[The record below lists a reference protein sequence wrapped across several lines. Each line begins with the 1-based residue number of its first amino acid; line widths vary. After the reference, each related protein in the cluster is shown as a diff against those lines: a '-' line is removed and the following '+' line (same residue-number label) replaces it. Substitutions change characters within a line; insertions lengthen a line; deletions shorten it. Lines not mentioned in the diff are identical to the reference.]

1 MIGSRFPRVWLLAVA
16 LGAIASVVLLSMF
29 YGQYRWL
36 ANQIVTTSSQQHYVF
51 MQDSFE
57 RRARSRIQVVADT
70 LPVENATGDAGALT
84 LAMSRALGTVDNL
97 TGIRFT
103 SSTGEFWE
111 SGNIPAVDN
120 PAATTWLPE
129 RLLIAYPV
137 MRNDIVIG
145 YLGGSFDL
153 EEFHAEF
160 TAFADRLSAS
170 ELQSRQASY
179 YWIGG
184 GTLAVLLMCGGIV
197 WLIVRN
203 RLRRIAQLKIQAEKF
218 RDADFGDPLPETRG
232 DDIGELAAV
241 FNDMRDRLRSTTISR
256 DYLDNILSGM
266 NEAII
271 ITEED
276 GTIQR
281 INTATTHLL
290 GFDEEELLGTSIDVV
305 VDGSRGRSLSDESS
319 SGLPK
324 EAAFESKFGESIPV
338 SYTCSVVK
346 DDDGRTINRIYAA
359 QNITERRRAEKRIR
373 YLARIDALTKIPNRM
388 QFQHLLQRGIARAR
402 RAGHP
407 LCVFY
412 IDVDYFKEI
421 NDTFGHLAGDMTLE
435 TVAERLAAAVPK
447 DSIIGRLAGDEFAV
461 MVDGLGPSASGM
473 KSTRELAQTL
483 LNRLADPFFVQG
495 HEVFMTASMGIAFY
509 PKDAPNVID
518 LIRNADASLYH
529 AKKRGGNVF
538 SFYEPEMN
546 EATVERLMTKSKLK
560 RSFERDELLVH
571 YQPKYNLET
580 GEVFGAE
587 ALVRWEL
594 PERGLVLPSDFI
606 PIAEESNL
614 IIEIGEWVL
623 DKVCED
629 FRIWQKTVDSA
640 GRVSV
645 NLSLKQLRQ
654 ANFINR
660 ISSILRGHEV
670 SPTSLELEITETT
683 LMENPERTI
692 KLLDQLYGLGLH
704 LAIDDFGTGYSSLS
718 ALQQFPISTLKID
731 RSFVR
736 NIVTNPDDATIVDT
750 IIQMGRNLNLD
761 VVAEG
766 VEEEAQL
773 VFLQKLGCTYVQGLL
788 FGDPMSAD
796 NYLELLTAQADG
808 TDSYRALFA

>member
-1 MIGSRFPRVWLLAVA
+1 MIGIRIPRVWLFVVA
-16 LGAIASVVLLSMF
+16 LGAVAAVVMLFMV
-29 YGQYRWL
+29 YGQNRWL
-36 ANQIVTTSSQQHYVF
+36 ADQIVTASSQQHYAV

-57 RRARSRIQVVADT
+57 RRARSEIQALAAT
-70 LPVENATGDAGALT
+70 LPVENAAGDAAALT
-84 LAMSRALGTVDNL
+84 LAMNQALGTSDNL
-97 TGIRFT
+97 AGIRFT

-111 SGNIPAVDN
+111 SGIVPAVDDL
-120 PAATTWLPE
+120 ATTAWLPE
-129 RLLIAYPV
+129 RLVIAYPV
-137 MRNDIVIG
+137 SRSENEIG
-145 YLGGSFDL
+145 YLSGSFDL
-153 EEFHAEF
+153 AELSAEYA
-160 TAFADRLSAS
+160 AFADRLSAS
-170 ELQSRQASY
+170 EMQNRRVSY
-179 YWIGG
+179 SWIAG
-184 GTLAVLLMCGGIV
+184 GTLVLFLFSSAIV
-197 WLIVRN
+197 WLIVHG
-203 RLRRIAQLKIQAEKF
+203 RLRRIVQLKRQAERF

-232 DDIGELAAV
+232 DDIDELAAV
-241 FNDMRDRLRSTTISR
+241 FNEMRDRLRSTTITR

-271 ITEED
+271 VTASD
-276 GTIQR
+276 GKIER

-290 GFDEEELLGTSIDVV
+290 GYDETELLGTSIDFV
-305 VDGSRGRSLSDESS
+305 VDVGKSGSLADDLP

-324 EAAFESKFGESIPV
+324 EATFESKFGELIPV
-338 SYTCSVVK
+338 SYTCSVIK
-346 DDDGRTINRIYAA
+346 DNHGAAMNRIYAA
-359 QNITERRRAEKRIR
+359 QNITERQRAEKRIR
-373 YLARIDALTKIPNRM
+373 YLARMDALTKIPNRM

-402 RAGHP
+402 RAGRP
-407 LCVFY
+407 LCLFY
-412 IDVDYFKEI
+412 VDIDHFKEI

-435 TVAERLAAAVPK
+435 TVAQRLAADLPPN
-447 DSIIGRLAGDEFAV
+447 SIIGRLAGDEFAV
-461 MVDGLGPSASGM
+461 MIDGLDPGSTGIEA
-473 KSTRELAQTL
+473 TRELAQLL
-483 LNRLADPFFVQG
+483 LNRLAEPFFVHG

-529 AKKRGGNVF
+529 AKKSGGNQF
-538 SFYEPEMN
+538 AFYEPEMN
-546 EATVERLMTKSKLK
+546 EASVDRLMTKSKLK

-580 GEVFGAE
+580 GEVYGAE

-594 PERGLVLPSDFI
+594 PERGLILPADFI
-606 PIAEESNL
+606 PIAEESSL

-629 FRIWQKTVDSA
+629 FRLWQRSVPSP

-654 ANFINR
+654 LNFITR
-660 ISSILRGHEV
+660 ITSILRGHEV

-731 RSFVR
+731 QSFVR
-736 NIVTNPDDATIVDT
+736 NIATSPDDATIVDT
-750 IIQMGRNLNLD
+750 IIKMGQNLNMD

-766 VEEEAQL
+766 VEVEAQL
-773 VFLQKLGCTYVQGLL
+773 NFLQELGCTYVQGLL
-788 FGDPMSAD
+788 FGEPMSSE
-796 NYLELLTAQADG
+796 NYLELLLAQADG